1 MAAIGSRAEAVPEP
15 GAGAPRVV
23 ALGGGHGLYAS
34 LSALRLL
41 TPQLTAVV
49 TVADDGGSSGRLRE
63 QFDVLPPGDL
73 RMALSALCDDSA
85 WGHLWREAMQHRFS
99 TLPGSS
105 GELDGHAM
113 GNLLLLSLW
122 QLLDD
127 PVAGLDWASQ
137 LLKARGR
144 VLPMAVDPLVVSGW
158 VRDQQGA
165 SRRITGQARLATA
178 ERVERI
184 SLEPAEAR
192 ACPEALEAIRAADWL
207 VLGPGSWYTSV
218 IPHLLLPE
226 LREAICSSAARV
238 CVCMNLAMERR
249 ETAGLGAVGH
259 LEVLERYAPGLQID
273 VVVADP
279 SALSDPQGFDAAVR
293 ERGARLVSQSLR
305 RRRGE
310 DVHSH
315 LRLAAAYQ
323 EAMGLPE
330 EPVLSPPA
338 APHD

>member
-1 MAAIGSRAEAVPEP
+1 
-15 GAGAPRVV
+15 
-23 ALGGGHGLYAS
+23 
-34 LSALRLL
+34 
-41 TPQLTAVV
+41 
-49 TVADDGGSSGRLRE
+49 
-63 QFDVLPPGDL
+63 
-73 RMALSALCDDSA
+73 
-85 WGHLWREAMQHRFS
+85 
-99 TLPGSS
+99 
-105 GELDGHAM
+105 
-113 GNLLLLSLW
+113 
-122 QLLDD
+122 
-127 PVAGLDWASQ
+127 
-137 LLKARGR
+137 
-144 VLPMAVDPLVVSGW
+144 
-158 VRDQQGA
+158 
-165 SRRITGQARLATA
+165 GQARLATA

-273 VVVADP
+273 AVVADP